1 MLDSWATSDLAA
13 LHLRLSMGSVD
24 PQVVFV
30 VSRDRTRASLLAPAL
45 PSAEVIYVADAET
58 LLREAHV
65 KPPQVVLLYTDTPG
79 VPLAQVLP
87 LLRQRAELAGTHWL
101 AVGTQGLGALLAAG
115 ADALISDTTP
125 TEAVATQV
133 RTMLGRAQQHH
144 DNQERVAQLQRR
156 MDTWEHEERIR
167 DQLVHMLVHD
177 LKNPIAAVMGL
188 LEVVEDD
195 TRVPDDSRDLIK
207 VARDETQHLLHLAVN
222 MLDVRKIQAGKM
234 NLRRELMFS
243 PMFAEVI
250 ELARG
255 DVGSGLRDRHVR
267 VEVEP
272 GLSPASADPEI
283 LRRVMANLISN
294 AMKHTTTGGVIT
306 LIVRQGKEEV
316 QFLIRDDGEGIPA
329 EDIPN
334 LFAAFE
340 QSRLTLHGRFDTG
353 MGLAFCK
360 LAIEEHGGTIFVESE
375 RGKGA
380 TFTFTLPLG
389 QDSDDEDFAELLN

>member
-1 MLDSWATSDLAA
+1 MTTAA
-13 LHLRLSMGSVD
+13 
-24 PQVVFV
+24 PTVFV
-30 VSRDRTRASLLAPAL
+30 VTAERARAVRLSATLPATDVL
-45 PSAEVIYVADAET
+45 FIQDAET
-58 LLREAHV
+58 LLRESHV
-65 KPPQVVLLYTDTPG
+65 RIPDVVLLYADTPG

-87 LLRQRAELAGTHWL
+87 MLRQREELANTWWL
-101 AVGTQGLGALLAAG
+101 AVGSQGLGELLTAG
-115 ADALISDTTP
+115 ADALLSDSTP
-125 TEAVATQV
+125 TESLSLQV
-133 RTMLGRAQQHH
+133 RTMLRRVAQARGAH
-144 DNQERVAQLQRR
+144 ERVGQLQRR
-156 MDTWEHEERIR
+156 MDTWEHEERVR

-188 LEVVEDD
+188 LEVVQEDP
-195 TRVPDDSRDLIK
+195 RLPDDSRDLVR
-207 VARDETQHLLHLAVN
+207 VARDETQHLLHLAAN

-243 PMFAEVI
+243 PMFAETI

-267 VEVEP
+267 VEVQP
-272 GLSPASADPEI
+272 GMSPASADPEI
-283 LRRVMANLISN
+283 VRRIMANLISN
-294 AMKHTTTGGVIT
+294 AMKHTTTGGVIG
-306 LIVRQGKEEV
+306 IFVSMQEDAVRVVV
-316 QFLIRDDGEGIPA
+316 QDDGEGIPE

-360 LAIEEHGGTIFVESE
+360 MAVEEHGGEIGVESE

-380 TFTFTLPLG
+380 TFTFTLPLSRDTEDD
-389 QDSDDEDFAELLN
+389 DSADLLV

>member
-1 MLDSWATSDLAA
+1 MASADS
-13 LHLRLSMGSVD
+13 
-24 PQVVFV
+24 QVIFV
-30 VSRDRTRASLLAPAL
+30 VSAQRVRAEQLAPHL
-45 PSAEVIYVADAET
+45 PRCQVVHVPDAET

-65 KPPQVVLLYTDTPG
+65 QTPNVVLLHTDLPG

-87 LLRQRAELAGTHWL
+87 MLRQRAELAGTQWL
-101 AVGTQGLGALLAAG
+101 AVGSQGLGAMLAAG
-115 ADALISDTTP
+115 ADALISDTTGP
-125 TEAVATQV
+125 DALALQV
-133 RTMLGRAQQHH
+133 RAMLGRAQQFQATQ
-144 DNQERVAQLQRR
+144 DRIAGLQRR
-156 MDTWEHEERIR
+156 MDNWEHEERVR

-177 LKNPIAAVMGL
+177 LKNPISAVMGL
-188 LEVVEDD
+188 LEIVYEDK
-195 TRVPDDSRDLIK
+195 RIPDDSRDLIK

-234 NLRRELMFS
+234 NLKPELMFT
-243 PMFAEVI
+243 PMFEEVI
-250 ELARG
+250 EQARG
-255 DVGSGLRDRHVR
+255 DVGSGLRERHVR

-306 LIVRQGKEEV
+306 ILVKSAPEAV
-316 QFLIRDDGEGIPA
+316 QVFVRDDGEGIPA

-360 LAIEEHGGTIFVESE
+360 LAIEEHGGTIRVESE

-380 TFTFTLPLG
+380 TFIFELPLAG
-389 QDSDDEDFAELLN
+389 EADDDFAELVS